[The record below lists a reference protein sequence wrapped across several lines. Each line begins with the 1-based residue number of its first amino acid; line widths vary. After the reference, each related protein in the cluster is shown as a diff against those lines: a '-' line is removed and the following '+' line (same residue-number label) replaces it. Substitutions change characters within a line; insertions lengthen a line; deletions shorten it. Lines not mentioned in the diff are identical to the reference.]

1 MSIRQGF
8 LALLSEQP
16 MGGYQLRQEF
26 EARTGGT
33 WPLNIG
39 QAYTTLQRLQR
50 DGLVEPMPDD
60 DGAAE
65 VQASS
70 SKSGPNPERYRLTDA
85 GRAEATAW
93 WQRPVT
99 RNAPARDEL
108 AIKLALA
115 VTVRGVDVGV
125 VVQKQRTETLRALRD
140 YTRLKKDATAD
151 GPGLAWALVL
161 DSLIFAAEAEVR
173 WLDHVETSVLRAAH
187 TQLPVVEPVETTTP
201 PTTGPPVV
209 EPVETTPRTSQPQVV
224 STGSTTGARS
234 TTDEKKAGR

>member
-39 QAYTTLQRLQR
+39 QAYTTLQRLER
-50 DGLVEPMPDD
+50 DGLVEPVPDD
-60 DGAAE
+60 AAP
-65 VQASS
+65 ATSP
-70 SKSGPNPERYRLTDA
+70 KGGPNPERYRLTEA

-93 WQRPVT
+93 WQRPVE

-115 VTVRGVDVGV
+115 VTVHGVDIGA
-125 VVQKQRTETLRALRD
+125 VVQRQRTETLRALRD
-140 YTRLKKDATAD
+140 YTRLKRDATTD
-151 GPGLAWALVL
+151 GPGLAWSLVL

-173 WLDHVETSVLRAAH
+173 WLDHVETAVLRASH
-187 TQLPVVEPVETTTP
+187 TRPGSAPVAAVETP
-201 PTTGPPVV
+201 RPTDT
-209 EPVETTPRTSQPQVV
+209 
-224 STGSTTGARS
+224 
-234 TTDEKKAGR
+234 KAGR

>member
-70 SKSGPNPERYRLTDA
+70 SKSGPNPERYRLT
-85 GRAEATAW
+85 
-93 WQRPVT
+93 
-99 RNAPARDEL
+99 
-108 AIKLALA
+108 
-115 VTVRGVDVGV
+115 VG
-125 VVQKQRTETLRALRD
+125 TER
-140 YTRLKKDATAD
+140 
-151 GPGLAWALVL
+151 V
-161 DSLIFAAEAEVR
+161 
-173 WLDHVETSVLRAAH
+173 
-187 TQLPVVEPVETTTP
+187 
-201 PTTGPPVV
+201 
-209 EPVETTPRTSQPQVV
+209 
-224 STGSTTGARS
+224 
-234 TTDEKKAGR
+234 

>member
-8 LALLSEQP
+8 LALLSERP

-39 QAYTTLQRLQR
+39 QAYTTLQRLER
-50 DGLVEPMPDD
+50 DGLVEPVPDD
-60 DGAAE
+60 TPAPESAPSSPAPRDAGARG
-65 VQASS
+65 
-70 SKSGPNPERYRLTDA
+70 GPQPERYRLTEA

-93 WQRPVT
+93 WLRPVE

-115 VTVRGVDVGV
+115 VTVSGVDVGV

-140 YTRLKKDATAD
+140 YTRLKRDATAD
-151 GPGLAWALVL
+151 GPGLAWSLVL

-173 WLDHVETSVLRAAH
+173 WLDHVETAVARAAH
-187 TQLPVVEPVETTTP
+187 ERPAPRPVDPGPAEHAPTHTP
-201 PTTGPPVV
+201 T
-209 EPVETTPRTSQPQVV
+209 R
-224 STGSTTGARS
+224 
-234 TTDEKKAGR
+234 KAGR